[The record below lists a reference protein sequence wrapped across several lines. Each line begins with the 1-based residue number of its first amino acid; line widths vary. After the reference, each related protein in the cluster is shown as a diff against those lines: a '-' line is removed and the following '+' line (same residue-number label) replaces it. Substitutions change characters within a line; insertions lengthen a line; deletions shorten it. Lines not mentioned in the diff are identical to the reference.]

1 MGFKIDIK
9 GLDEMKRKFDRL
21 KKNLKAVDGVHSVP
35 IEELLTP
42 AFLRAHSEFDSFEA
56 LLRDGAFVKP
66 GDQLPAE
73 RFRAIPDKAW
83 VEWIAK
89 ATDFPDG
96 KQMEEPAG
104 AEYLKR
110 KLAEGLYGRP

>member
-56 LLRDGAFVKP
+56 LVRDGAFVQP
-66 GDQLPAE
+66 GDQLTAE

-83 VEWIAK
+83 DEWIAK
-89 ATDFPDG
+89 ATDFPDW
-96 KQMEEPAG
+96 KQMQEAAG

-110 KLAEGLYGRP
+110 KIAEGL